1 MHTRTVQLAEMA
13 TSADIRVLG
22 DRILTL
28 PRKGDPRRD
37 AAVLQLMAEFEA
49 LQLPDIE
56 ELRSLRTLL
65 TAVLGS
71 NVDATRAA
79 SMDTMRNY
87 LKRSP

>member
-1 MHTRTVQLAEMA
+1 MLFYVEMA
-13 TSADIRVLG
+13 TSADIRVLS
-22 DRILTL
+22 DRIVRL
-28 PRKGDPRRD
+28 PPKGDPRRD
-37 AAVLQLMAEFEA
+37 AAVLQLRAEFEA

-56 ELRSLRTLL
+56 ELRSLKSVLVG
-65 TAVLGS
+65 VLGS

>member
-1 MHTRTVQLAEMA
+1 MA
-13 TSADIRVLG
+13 TRGDIRALS

-28 PRKGDPRRD
+28 PRKGDPGRD

-56 ELRSLRTLL
+56 ELRSLKSVLVG
-65 TAVLGS
+65 VLGS